1 MSSEPHFPLAPALL
15 WLQHTELWTEMEV
28 LQHEVAV
35 SCNCVGSMSAAALRI
50 LLCTGKHAGCW
61 LWGAGYGVLPS
72 GHCWELRSASPSS
85 CRILIP

>member
-61 LWGAGYGVLPS
+61 LQGCRVLAVGRWLWGFTIRALLGT
-72 GHCWELRSASPSS
+72 A
-85 CRILIP
+85 